1 MCLCSKIW
9 AAAVL
14 FALPV
19 AGYAATC
26 TAQAEMTA
34 SDRNLLAATA
44 AQLGDAVI
52 RQDYTTLQAALL
64 PSQAGAWNAIH
75 GAVEDDAPLL
85 KDGKIQL
92 HNLYVLDATSLT
104 APADTQFFCSNASG
118 SLTVT
123 ITMRALP
130 PGRYAVVLADAAG
143 SQFDGQMGLIL
154 GWDDNGAASGWKL
167 AGLAV
172 RPGILDGHD
181 GVWYWTHAR
190 ELEATGQPWSAW
202 YCYEA
207 AHALL
212 LPVDFLS
219 SPNLQKLES
228 EQSQIAGSPQNAF
241 PYSVPDG
248 DRTWKI
254 DAIHL
259 DTTLNHVDLGV
270 IYESTGV
277 TDPAALRTE
286 ATAVLSSLLK
296 ARPDLR
302 KNFHGMW
309 AYAVKNGKTS
319 PVMELP
325 MAEIP

>member
-1 MCLCSKIW
+1 M
-9 AAAVL
+9 
-14 FALPV
+14 
-19 AGYAATC
+19 
-26 TAQAEMTA
+26 
-34 SDRNLLAATA
+34 
-44 AQLGDAVI
+44 
-52 RQDYTTLQAALL
+52 
-64 PSQAGAWNAIH
+64 
-75 GAVEDDAPLL
+75 
-85 KDGKIQL
+85 
-92 HNLYVLDATSLT
+92 
-104 APADTQFFCSNASG
+104 
-118 SLTVT
+118 
-123 ITMRALP
+123 
-130 PGRYAVVLADAAG
+130 VLADAAG
-143 SQFDGQMGLIL
+143 AQLDGQMGLIL
-154 GWDDNGAASGWKL
+154 GWDENGAASGWKL
-167 AGLAV
+167 AGLTV

-181 GVWYWTHAR
+181 GVWYWAHAR
-190 ELEATGQPWSAW
+190 ELEAMGQPWSAW

-259 DTTLNHVDLGV
+259 DTTLIHLDLGV
-270 IYESTGV
+270 EYESTGV
-277 TDPAALRTE
+277 TDAAALRTE

-296 ARPDLR
+296 ARPELR

-309 AYAVKNGKTS
+309 AFAVKDGKSS

-325 MAEIP
+325 MTQIP